1 MPRQAPFGRIFPYL
15 WPYRLRMAAAALLV
29 MGAAGINLAMLWVIR
44 QLVDTVLVQRDAA
57 ALNTTIAELG
67 ALFLVQ
73 GLLIMGHS
81 YLTASAGQRIMADF
95 RTHLFNHLQSL
106 SLGFFARRRTGEL
119 MSRLMNDVGG
129 LQTTLTE
136 IPIDLAKQVVT
147 LVGGLAILF
156 VMNWRLCLL
165 ILLLLPGIVLIARFF
180 GRRLK
185 ALSTGIQDETAR
197 ASTILEEVLSGIR
210 IVKSFVREDYERA
223 RFGTQVRRTSD
234 VMLRRAQIMAIFVPT
249 ITFATFAAAAA
260 VLWYGGSQVIRGT
273 MSPGDLIAFVLYAGL
288 LIGPFGTFARLFSHV
303 KEAQGALARVFEI
316 LDTRPDVTDA
326 PDARPLPP
334 VRGHVALEGVSFS
347 YDGHTTVLSD
357 LTFSIQPGE
366 VVAVVGPSGS
376 GKTTL
381 INLIHR
387 FYDPMAGIVTIDGY
401 ALKSVT
407 MQSLYQQ
414 IALVPQ
420 EMHLFGG
427 TIRDNIRYGRASA
440 NDQEVV
446 AAARAANAHEF
457 ITAFPDGYDTLV
469 GEKGV
474 NLSGGQRQ
482 RIAIARAVLKDP
494 RILILDEAT
503 SSLDNE
509 SESLVQ
515 DALDRL
521 MKGRT
526 TFVIAHRLST
536 IQKADRILV
545 LDKGRLSEEGTHSA
559 LLDKKGL
566 YYHLFTLGFVELG
579 VGAGFTP
586 ALSEREG
593 INPSPT

>member
-1 MPRQAPFGRIFPYL
+1 MFRLASFGRFFPYL
-15 WPYRLRMAAAALLV
+15 RPYRLRMAAAALLV
-29 MGAAGINLAMLWVIR
+29 MSAAGTNLSMLWVIR
-44 QLVDTVLVQRDAA
+44 RLVDTVLVQRDPA
-57 ALNTTIAELG
+57 ALNTAIAELG

-81 YLTASAGQRIMADF
+81 YLTASAGQRIIADF
-95 RTHLFNHLQSL
+95 RMHLFNHLQSL

-119 MSRLMNDVGG
+119 MSRLMNDVGA

-147 LVGGLAILF
+147 LVGGLTILF

-165 ILLLLPGIVLIARFF
+165 ILLLLPAIVLVARFF

-185 ALSTGIQDETAR
+185 ALSIGIQDETAR

-210 IVKSFVREDYERA
+210 IVKSFVREDYEGA
-223 RFGTQVRRTSD
+223 RFGSQVRRTLD
-234 VMLRRAQIMAIFVPT
+234 IVLGRARIMAIFVPT

-273 MSPGDLIAFVLYAGL
+273 MSPGDMIAFVLYAGL
-288 LIGPFGTFARLFSHV
+288 LIGPFGTFARLFSHI
-303 KEAQGALARVFEI
+303 KEAQGALERVFEI
-316 LDTRPDVTDA
+316 LDTRPDVADA
-326 PDARPLPP
+326 PNARPLPP
-334 VRGHVALEGVSFS
+334 VRGYVAMEDVSFS

-357 LTFSIQPGE
+357 LTFKVQPGE

-381 INLIHR
+381 INLVHR
-387 FYDPMAGIVTIDGY
+387 FYDPVTGVVTIDGHD
-401 ALKSVT
+401 LKSVT
-407 MQSLYQQ
+407 IKSLYQQ

-427 TIRDNIRYGRASA
+427 TIRDNIRYGRVSAS
-440 NDQEVV
+440 DEEIV
-446 AAARAANAHEF
+446 AAARAANAHKF
-457 ITAFPDGYDTLV
+457 IIAFPDGYDTLV

-509 SESLVQ
+509 SELLVQ

-521 MKGRT
+521 MAGRT
-526 TFVIAHRLST
+526 TFVIAHRLSA

-545 LDKGRLSEEGTHSA
+545 LDKGRLVEEGTHAA

-566 YYHLFTLGFVELG
+566 YYHLYTLGLVESEPS
-579 VGAGFTP
+579 VT
-586 ALSEREG
+586 LSSAKGLDSSLRSE
-593 INPSPT
+593 

>member
-1 MPRQAPFGRIFPYL
+1 
-15 WPYRLRMAAAALLV
+15 MAAAALLV
-29 MGAAGINLAMLWVIR
+29 MGGAGINLSMLWFIR
-44 QLVDTVLVQRDAA
+44 RLVDTVLVQRAPA
-57 ALNTTIAELG
+57 ALNTAIAELG

-81 YLTASAGQRIMADF
+81 YLTASAGQRIIADF
-95 RTHLFNHLQSL
+95 RMHLFSHLQSL

-119 MSRLMNDVGG
+119 MSRLMNDVGA

-147 LVGGLAILF
+147 LVGGLTILF

-165 ILLLLPGIVLIARFF
+165 IMLLLPAIVLVARFF

-185 ALSTGIQDETAR
+185 ALSTAIQDETAR

-223 RFGTQVRRTSD
+223 
-234 VMLRRAQIMAIFVPT
+234 
-249 ITFATFAAAAA
+249 
-260 VLWYGGSQVIRGT
+260 
-273 MSPGDLIAFVLYAGL
+273 
-288 LIGPFGTFARLFSHV
+288 
-303 KEAQGALARVFEI
+303 
-316 LDTRPDVTDA
+316 PDVADA
-326 PDARPLPP
+326 PNARPLPP
-334 VRGHVALEGVSFS
+334 VRGYVAMEGVSFS

-357 LTFSIQPGE
+357 LTFKVQPGE

-381 INLIHR
+381 INLVHR
-387 FYDPMAGIVTIDGY
+387 FYDPVTGVVTIDGHD
-401 ALKSVT
+401 LKSVT
-407 MQSLYQQ
+407 MQSLYLQ

-427 TIRDNIRYGRASA
+427 TIRDNIRYGRVSAS
-440 NDQEVV
+440 DEEIG
-446 AAARAANAHEF
+446 AAARAANAHKF
-457 ITAFPDGYDTLV
+457 IIAFPDGYDTLV

-503 SSLDNE
+503 SSLDTE

-526 TFVIAHRLST
+526 TFVVAHRLST
-536 IQKADRILV
+536 IQQADRILV
-545 LDKGRLSEEGTHSA
+545 LDKGRLVEEGTHTA

-566 YYHLFTLGFVELG
+566 YYHLYPVGLVETQ
-579 VGAGFTP
+579 F
-586 ALSEREG
+586 
-593 INPSPT
+593 I

>member
-1 MPRQAPFGRIFPYL
+1 MSRLAPFSRFFPYL
-15 WPYRLRMAAAALLV
+15 RPYRLRMAAAALLV
-29 MGAAGINLAMLWVIR
+29 MGAAGVNLSMLWVIR
-44 QLVDTVLVQRDAA
+44 LLVDTVLVQRDAA
-57 ALNTTIAELG
+57 ALNTAIAELG

-119 MSRLMNDVGG
+119 MSRLMNDVGA
-129 LQTTLTE
+129 LQTALTE
-136 IPIDLAKQVVT
+136 IPIDLAKQLVT
-147 LVGGLAILF
+147 LIGGLAILF

-165 ILLLLPGIVLIARFF
+165 ILLLLPAIVLVARFF

-210 IVKSFVREDYERA
+210 IVKSFVQEDYERA
-223 RFGTQVRRTSD
+223 RFGAQVDRTLD
-234 VMLRRAQIMAIFVPT
+234 VVLRRARIMAIFVPT

-260 VLWYGGSQVIRGT
+260 VLWYGGSQVIRGA

-316 LDTRPDVTDA
+316 LGTRPDVADA

-334 VRGHVALEGVSFS
+334 VRGYVAMKGVSFS

-357 LTFSIQPGE
+357 LTFNIQPGE

-387 FYDPMAGIVTIDGY
+387 FYDPLTGVVTIDGHD
-401 ALKSVT
+401 LKSVT
-407 MQSLYQQ
+407 VQSLYRQ

-420 EMHLFGG
+420 EMHLFGA
-427 TIRDNIRYGRASA
+427 TIRDNIRYGRAAAS
-440 NDQEVV
+440 DEEIV
-446 AAARAANAHEF
+446 AAAHAANAHDF

-509 SESLVQ
+509 SELLVQ

-521 MKGRT
+521 MKKRT

-545 LDKGRLSEEGTHSA
+545 LDKGRLVEEGTHA
-559 LLDKKGL
+559 VLLDRKGL
-566 YYHLFTLGFVELG
+566 YYHLYTLGLVETQL
-579 VGAGFTP
+579 T
-586 ALSEREG
+586 
-593 INPSPT
+593 

>member
-1 MPRQAPFGRIFPYL
+1 MPRLASFGRFFPYL
-15 WPYRLRMAAAALLV
+15 RPYRLRMAAAALLV
-29 MGAAGINLAMLWVIR
+29 MGAAGINLSMLWVIR
-44 QLVDTVLVQRDAA
+44 RLVDTVLVQRDAA
-57 ALNTTIAELG
+57 ALNTAIAELG
-67 ALFLVQ
+67 ALFLIQ

-81 YLTASAGQRIMADF
+81 YLTASTGQRIIVDF

-119 MSRLMNDVGG
+119 MSRLMNDVGA

-136 IPIDLAKQVVT
+136 VPIDLAKQVVT
-147 LVGGLAILF
+147 LVGGLTILF

-165 ILLLLPGIVLIARFF
+165 ILLLLPAIVLVARFF

-185 ALSTGIQDETAR
+185 ALSTAIQDETAR

-223 RFGTQVRRTSD
+223 RFAAQVHRTLD
-234 VMLRRAQIMAIFVPT
+234 IVLRRARIMAVFVPT

-273 MSPGDLIAFVLYAGL
+273 MSPGDMIAFVLYAGL
-288 LIGPFGTFARLFSHV
+288 LIGPFGTFARLFSHI
-303 KEAQGALARVFEI
+303 KEAQGALERVFEI
-316 LDTRPDVTDA
+316 LDTRPDVADA
-326 PDARPLPP
+326 PNAQPLPP
-334 VRGHVALEGVSFS
+334 VRGYVAMEGVSFS

-357 LTFSIQPGE
+357 LTFKVQPGE

-381 INLIHR
+381 INLVHR
-387 FYDPMAGIVTIDGY
+387 FYDPVTGVVTIDGHD
-401 ALKSVT
+401 LKSVT
-407 MQSLYQQ
+407 IKSLYQQ

-427 TIRDNIRYGRASA
+427 TIRDNIRYGRVSAS
-440 NDQEVV
+440 DEEIV
-446 AAARAANAHEF
+446 AATRAANAHEF
-457 ITAFPDGYDTLV
+457 IIAFPDGYDTLV

-503 SSLDNE
+503 SSLDTE
-509 SESLVQ
+509 SELLVQ

-521 MKGRT
+521 MAGRT

-545 LDKGRLSEEGTHSA
+545 LDKGRLVEEGTHAA

-566 YYHLFTLGFVELG
+566 YYHLYTLGLVETD
-579 VGAGFTP
+579 VAP
-586 ALSEREG
+586 DRM
-593 INPSPT
+593 

>member
-1 MPRQAPFGRIFPYL
+1 MSRLASFGRFFPYL
-15 WPYRLRMAAAALLV
+15 RPYRLRMAAAALLV
-29 MGAAGINLAMLWVIR
+29 MGAAGINLSMLWVIR
-44 QLVDTVLVQRDAA
+44 RLVDTVLVQRNPA
-57 ALNTTIAELG
+57 ALNAAIAELG

-81 YLTASAGQRIMADF
+81 YLTASAGQRIIADF
-95 RTHLFNHLQSL
+95 RMHLFSHLQSL

-119 MSRLMNDVGG
+119 MSRLMNDVGA

-147 LVGGLAILF
+147 LVGGLTILF

-165 ILLLLPGIVLIARFF
+165 ILLLLPAIVLVARFF
-180 GRRLK
+180 GRHLK
-185 ALSTGIQDETAR
+185 ALSTAIQDETAR

-223 RFGTQVRRTSD
+223 RFGAQVRRTLD
-234 VMLRRAQIMAIFVPT
+234 IVLRRARIMAVFVPT
-249 ITFATFAAAAA
+249 ITFATFAAAAV

-273 MSPGDLIAFVLYAGL
+273 MSPGDMIAFVLYAGL
-288 LIGPFGTFARLFSHV
+288 LIGPFGTFARLFSHI
-303 KEAQGALARVFEI
+303 KEAQGALERVFEI
-316 LDTRPDVTDA
+316 LDTRPDVADA
-326 PDARPLPP
+326 PNARPLPP
-334 VRGHVALEGVSFS
+334 VRGTVAMEGVSFS

-357 LTFSIQPGE
+357 LTFKVQPGE

-381 INLIHR
+381 INLVHR
-387 FYDPMAGIVTIDGY
+387 FYDPATGVVTIDGHD
-401 ALKSVT
+401 LKSVT

-427 TIRDNIRYGRASA
+427 TIRDNIRYGRVSAS
-440 NDQEVV
+440 DEEIV
-446 AAARAANAHEF
+446 AAARAANAHKF
-457 ITAFPDGYDTLV
+457 IIAFPDGYDTLV

-503 SSLDNE
+503 SSLDTE
-509 SESLVQ
+509 SELLVQ

-521 MKGRT
+521 MAGRT

-545 LDKGRLSEEGTHSA
+545 LDKGRLVEEGTHAA

-566 YYHLFTLGFVELG
+566 YYHLYTLGLVETQL
-579 VGAGFTP
+579 T
-586 ALSEREG
+586 
-593 INPSPT
+593 